1 MAKAGS
7 GAPANENLNRNATIW
22 GPRWPGAGSGG
33 PANKNFNRNATIWGP
48 RWPGA
53 GSGARAIRVLI
64 EMVPFANTLGQERF
78 RRKH

>member
-7 GAPANENLNRNATIW
+7 GAPANENLNRNA
-22 GPRWPGAGSGG
+22 PFGG
-33 PANKNFNRNATIWGP
+33 PDGQGPDFNRNATIWGP